1 MQVWQFIHDNQR
13 TGIPVILM
21 YVLESIGSSPGRRA
35 FHMAVSSNGQFCG
48 TIGGGIMEHKFVEM
62 AKALLKEGMPYSEVH
77 RQVHDKMAVTD
88 QSGMICSGEQTIF
101 IYTIREKDSQAIGRL
116 IQSLT
121 AGNNGSLEITKSGLS
136 FSADMPQRDFQYEAY
151 DEDFLLTIKTGYRYH
166 LHIIGGGHCALAL
179 SKLMNSLDFHISIYE
194 EREGLNTFE
203 QNVYAHQKIAVP
215 GYADLKKYIQGDD
228 HTYIAIMTMGYRTD
242 DEALRSLISHQYAY
256 LGVLGSRS
264 KMEKMFEAYR
274 REGIDESM
282 LSNIYSP
289 IGIPIKSQ
297 TADEIAI
304 SIAAEIIAVKNKNQ

>member
-21 YVLESIGSSPGRRA
+21 YVLESIGSSPGRRG
-35 FHMAVSSNGQFCG
+35 FYMAVSANGQFCG

-62 AKALLKEGMPYSEVH
+62 AKALLKDGVAYSEVH
-77 RQVHDKMAVTD
+77 RQVHDKKAVAD

-101 IYTIREKDSQAIGRL
+101 IYTIREKDNQAIGEL
-116 IQSLT
+116 ILSLT
-121 AGNNGSLEITKSGLS
+121 SGNNGCLEISKSGLS
-136 FSADMPQRDFQYEAY
+136 FSAHTPDRDFQYEVR
-151 DEDFLLTIKTGYRYH
+151 DDDFLLIVKTGYRYH

-179 SKLMNSLDFHISIYE
+179 SKLMSSLDFHISIYE

-203 QNVYAHQKIAVP
+203 QNVYAHQKILVKDYSALAP
-215 GYADLKKYIQGDD
+215 FIRGSD
-228 HTYIAIMTMGYRTD
+228 HTYVAIMTMGYRTD
-242 DEALRSLISHQYAY
+242 DEALRSLIGHRYAY

-264 KMEKMFEAYR
+264 KMEKMFEGYR
-274 REGIDESM
+274 REGIEENI
-282 LSNIYSP
+282 LSKIYSP

-304 SIAAEIIAVKNKNQ
+304 SIAAEIIAVKNNNQ